1 VNAFLTPG
9 PGPYVLTHSVG
20 CLPRAAHGALEA
32 GYLQPWAKR
41 GGNAWPEWLR
51 HIEEF
56 RAALA
61 RLFGGAPAEFCP
73 QSNLSSGLVKVLSA
87 LPAEPRD
94 RRVLLAAE
102 ESFPSLAYVLDRAA
116 RRGWEARFTPHR
128 PDDLDAWVQALTAD
142 VRAVLVTHV
151 HSNSGRVAPAREIAR
166 LCAARDIL
174 CIVDVAQSA
183 GILPVSFPALGADVV
198 LGSCVKWLCG
208 GPGAGFLWVR
218 PDLVARLEPDDVGWF
233 SHADPFE
240 MDIHSFRY
248 APDARRFWGG
258 TPSIAPYVVATASLG
273 VIHGLG
279 VEAILAH
286 NRQLI
291 AAFGDALPPAWRAR
305 LPAFPTGGTLCIPL
319 GEHLAQITT
328 SLSAAGVQFDCRGD
342 VVRISF
348 HACNS
353 AEEAVQVA
361 RAWQGDSTCS

>member
-9 PGPYVLTHSVG
+9 SGPYVLTHSVG
-20 CLPRAAHGALEA
+20 CLPRAAQGALEA
-32 GYLQPWAKR
+32 GYLQPWAR
-41 GGNAWPEWLR
+41 TGGNAWPEWLR
-51 HIEEF
+51 QIDEF

-61 RLFGGAPAEFCP
+61 SLFGGTSADYCP
-73 QSNLSSGLVKVLSA
+73 QTNLSSGLVKVLSA
-87 LPAEPRD
+87 LPAESRE

-102 ESFPSLAYVLDRAA
+102 ESFPSLGFVLDRAA
-116 RRGWEARFTPHR
+116 RRGWRARFTPHR
-128 PDDLDAWVQALTAD
+128 PDDLDAWVQALTDD

-151 HSNSGRVAPAREIAR
+151 HSNSGRIAPVREIAR
-166 LCAARDIL
+166 LCATREIT

-183 GILPVSFPALGADVV
+183 GILPLSIPALGADVV

-218 PDLVARLEPDDVGWF
+218 PELVARLEPDDVGWF

-258 TPSIAPYVVATASLG
+258 TPSIAPYVLAAASLR

-279 VEAILAH
+279 VESIREH
-286 NRQLI
+286 NRRLI
-291 AAFGDALPPAWRAR
+291 AEFTAALPSASRAR
-305 LPAFPTGGTLCIPL
+305 LPAWPVGGTLCIPL
-319 GEHLAQITT
+319 GDRLQTIAA
-328 SLSAAGVQFDCRGD
+328 SLSAAGVQFDCRGE

-348 HACNS
+348 HACNTV
-353 AEEAVQVA
+353 EDAVQVA
-361 RAWQGDSTCS
+361 RAWRGDR